1 MKNDVSACRAEDELL
16 IRPAHWRMGMLAAS
30 AIATLTFALAGCGG
44 TSDPSINQPAIGE
57 SAAPDPAPVFPVG
70 DRSNSE
76 GSAGANV
83 SANLPLPLPDTEP
96 PVAQQ
101 SDNALPSS
109 GGTDIPLSNELKL
122 RQVSQ

>member
-1 MKNDVSACRAEDELL
+1 MKNDASACRAEDELL
-16 IRPAHWRMGMLAAS
+16 VRRAHGRMLMLAAS
-30 AIATLTFALAGCGG
+30 AIAMLTFALTGCGG
-44 TSDPSINQPAIGE
+44 TSNPSINQPAVSE
-57 SAAPDPAPVFPVG
+57 SAATDPAPVFPVG

-83 SANLPLPLPDTEP
+83 SANLSLPLPDTEP

-109 GGTDIPLSNELKL
+109 GGTDIPLSNDLKL
-122 RQVSQ
+122 RHVSQ

>member
-1 MKNDVSACRAEDELL
+1 
-16 IRPAHWRMGMLAAS
+16 
-30 AIATLTFALAGCGG
+30 
-44 TSDPSINQPAIGE
+44 
-57 SAAPDPAPVFPVG
+57 
-70 DRSNSE
+70 
-76 GSAGANV
+76 V

-109 GGTDIPLSNELKL
+109 GGTDIPPSNELKL